1 MKQRLFYMPDELYF
15 QAYATLKK
23 MARFYESYYPCFSWN
38 TFGELCNL
46 FRLNPNEKINSF
58 SKGMRRQAE
67 LVLCLST
74 RPEFLLLDESFDG
87 LDPAKRILAKKL
99 LLEYVAERG
108 ASVIISSHNL
118 HELEDLCDHVGLLDG
133 QKLLLDCSVD
143 EISAS
148 RCKFRVAFDRE
159 MDRSDFS
166 DFSLKRFTK
175 DGRLITFT
183 VQGDIR
189 EQEERLRAMN
199 PILLESFHSHWKRFS
214 WMRWREKSK
223 ITLIYSNKSCMKPEG
238 RAVMERERRVL
249 SPSASLI
256 RRSLISGLPA
266 VLPYLLS
273 MLILFTGTTF
283 QLVLTYDSK
292 FAPYLQQNSSP
303 TLRSIYRYVLFESD
317 GLLPLQIC
325 VLLAPVVLG
334 ICLFRFMASKR
345 TVNVYY
351 SLGFSRQSLFWCR
364 YMAGELLLLL
374 SSLIPVAANV
384 FLNLAYFGSSRGL
397 WIAAGSV
404 LAALVILSSL
414 SFAVTALVFSCVG
427 TIGEGAYILYFCFY
441 RLPFCSLGQRG

>member
-1 MKQRLFYMPDELYF
+1 
-15 QAYATLKK
+15 
-23 MARFYESYYPCFSWN
+23 
-38 TFGELCNL
+38 
-46 FRLNPNEKINSF
+46 
-58 SKGMRRQAE
+58 
-67 LVLCLST
+67 
-74 RPEFLLLDESFDG
+74 
-87 LDPAKRILAKKL
+87 
-99 LLEYVAERG
+99 
-108 ASVIISSHNL
+108 
-118 HELEDLCDHVGLLDG
+118 
-133 QKLLLDCSVD
+133 
-143 EISAS
+143 
-148 RCKFRVAFDRE
+148 
-159 MDRSDFS
+159 
-166 DFSLKRFTK
+166 
-175 DGRLITFT
+175 
-183 VQGDIR
+183 
-189 EQEERLRAMN
+189 
-199 PILLESFHSHWKRFS
+199 
-214 WMRWREKSK
+214 
-223 ITLIYSNKSCMKPEG
+223 
-238 RAVMERERRVL
+238 MERKRRVL
-249 SPSASLI
+249 SPSAGLI

-273 MLILFTGTTF
+273 MLILFTGITF
-283 QLVLTYDSK
+283 QFVLTYDSK

-427 TIGEGAYILYFCFY
+427 TIGEGALYSVLLLLSPTILLAGAEGLMNCVWGNPYGATFETMEYNSVLFTMISSY
-441 RLPFCSLGQRG
+441 QQVQPLFLL